1 MEDRTNQ
8 LKYMSTERMY
18 EGILVEITDA
28 SVTIDIK
35 GRLGQFMIPRRMIIS
50 ADPLQLGQE
59 VGFLLSYPEVLEA
72 EPNQKYVEAIQ
83 LYKAK
88 QAEIKAKYNP
98 ENN

>member
-83 LYKAK
+83 SYKAK